1 MHEGP
6 SERYGPFK
14 DVQVLW
20 ESGTKA
26 GRRGGQ
32 NNIAEELGLSP
43 SKRPCQQPAWN
54 VCQVLG
60 VLHVIVAQTLQ
71 RKGALRQYLPKFQ
84 MRTLKASV
92 TKGPPRATS
101 ELAAAHL
108 LPPCPGAIPACWTC
122 PLSQCPSWGICHRVK
137 MKFSFCVLI
146 YETGRG

>member
-1 MHEGP
+1 MLNRIFRNKYELAKKEVHEGP

-43 SKRPCQQPAWN
+43 SRRPCQQPAWN

-71 RKGALRQYLPKFQ
+71 RKGAPE
-84 MRTLKASV
+84 AV
-92 TKGPPRATS
+92 PP
-101 ELAAAHL
+101 
-108 LPPCPGAIPACWTC
+108 
-122 PLSQCPSWGICHRVK
+122 
-137 MKFSFCVLI
+137 
-146 YETGRG
+146 